1 MSRKIF
7 LETTGLETIMF
18 KFSKCLLQVGDGGLE
33 NIFKELF
40 CKPINDEKSVFTL
53 LVKWKIIL
61 PHI

>member
-53 LVKWKIIL
+53 LVK
-61 PHI
+61 